1 MSTVSVQSSQVSKQ
15 QSPSSYPHSAI
26 LWESSHVP
34 SPTNNTG
41 HSDVVP
47 VLVPEV
53 VTDVVVEV
61 TLFPNE
67 NTIERSPKNT

>member
-1 MSTVSVQSSQVSKQ
+1 MSIVSVQSSQVSKQ

-26 LWESSHVP
+26 LLESSHIP
-34 SPTNNTG
+34 SPAFNRE
-41 HSDVVP
+41 HSDILP

-61 TLFPNE
+61 TLFPLE